1 MGNSSSVIPS
11 KLEDLAGIAHSGGD
25 VDAARMLRQV
35 SGSQSLITLCRG
47 KLILENWIRQT
58 GDDIP
63 RRIYDW
69 ISYPNSKFWGFTG
82 FREDTKLVAYCV
94 SDVDEGESSSKMDP
108 VRRRV
113 MLVILYDIIQK
124 EKQRLQ
130 AEAEKCKAKKR
141 KACNNTLKK
150 PVPNNGSFLT
160 QAIKNII
167 NQTYCS

>member
-1 MGNSSSVIPS
+1 MELSTERISHLVNFT
-11 KLEDLAGIAHSGGD
+11 K
-25 VDAARMLRQV
+25 
-35 SGSQSLITLCRG
+35 
-47 KLILENWIRQT
+47 NWIRQT

-94 SDVDEGESSSKMDP
+94 SDVGEGESSSKMDP

>member
-1 MGNSSSVIPS
+1 MEGAIQKTPTATETWFHDCES
-11 KLEDLAGIAHSGGD
+11 KR
-25 VDAARMLRQV
+25 RMELSTERISHLV
-35 SGSQSLITLCRG
+35 NFT
-47 KLILENWIRQT
+47 KNWIRQT

-94 SDVDEGESSSKMDP
+94 SDVGEGESSSKMDP